1 MVNTTLVKF
10 KIAYFVLHTHT
21 IVKASRHYFDF
32 EQFKV
37 SLALCG
43 LKRQKPSIAVMIAVM
58 RGRLRVGEER
68 RKGVL
73 RINLS
78 R

>member
-1 MVNTTLVKF
+1 MVKKTLVKSKNCLF
-10 KIAYFVLHTHT
+10 CTT
-21 IVKASRHYFDF
+21 IFKASKLYFDF

-43 LKRQKPSIAVMIAVM
+43 SKRQKPSIAVMIAVM

-68 RKGVL
+68 EEKGF
-73 RINLS
+73 
-78 R
+78 